1 MLQNRV
7 DPANMS
13 VGEPE
18 AILNQYKQMGMECS
32 NIAAKVHELN
42 NEKEEHRLVV
52 EQLLKLEDDR
62 RAYRLIGDVL
72 VEKNVSE
79 LLPIVTEN
87 LDGIK
92 QIIATLNG
100 QLDQKDERRRK
111 FKEEHGIMT
120 QEERERKLRAEQN
133 RE

>member
-87 LDGIK
+87 LDGVHR
-92 QIIATLNG
+92 IA
-100 QLDQKDERRRK
+100 
-111 FKEEHGIMT
+111 
-120 QEERERKLRAEQN
+120 
-133 RE
+133 